1 MKLFFVAV
9 ERFLREEDGA
19 QGVEYALL
27 AGLIAIAF
35 VVGATAL
42 GTQLNTFFTNVSLCI
57 ASPSVATCSVPFAP
71 AP

>member
-1 MKLFFVAV
+1 MKSFVVAV
-9 ERFLREEDGA
+9 KRFLREEDGA

-57 ASPSVATCSVPFAP
+57 AAPSAATCSTPFTP